1 MMRRLPAWIFCCLVI
16 ATFTPALFAAGRAKY
31 FVLVV
36 WDGMRPDFV
45 TPGLTPSLWAIRNDG
60 VWFANHHS
68 AYPTSTEVNGTV
80 LATGVF
86 PQRSG
91 IEANREYREGIDPLK
106 AYDTQSPRAVRRGD
120 EITGGKYIAVPT
132 LPEMVR
138 ANGFSTAVAGAK
150 GVVLLQQ

>member
-1 MMRRLPAWIFCCLVI
+1 MSFL
-16 ATFTPALFAAGRAKY
+16 TQFTVSPLLAGAKAKY

-45 TPGLTPSLWAIRNDG
+45 SAELTPALHGLRESG

-68 AYPTSTEVNGTV
+68 VYPTSTEVNGTV

-91 IEANREYREGIDPLK
+91 VTANKEYRAEIDPPGRS
-106 AYDTQSPRAVRRGD
+106 APNRWRQCG
-120 EITGGKYIAVPT
+120 
-132 LPEMVR
+132 MVM
-138 ANGFSTAVAGAK
+138 N
-150 GVVLLQQ
+150 